1 LDKTAGT
8 VDTRSNPSLHV
19 YRFSFIGRCV
29 TYASGK
35 LIQEGIA
42 TMITL
47 TGKQVRHL
55 RGLGHHLN
63 PVVMIGK
70 GELTPAILTAVEE
83 ALDSHELIKLKL
95 QEGCLLDRR
104 EVAEALTEA
113 TGGAI
118 AQVLGKT
125 ILLYRP
131 SENRKITFP

>member
-1 LDKTAGT
+1 MT
-8 VDTRSNPSLHV
+8 
-19 YRFSFIGRCV
+19 
-29 TYASGK
+29 
-35 LIQEGIA
+35 
-42 TMITL
+42 TL

-70 GELTPAILTAVEE
+70 DELTPATIKAVED
-83 ALDSHELIKLKL
+83 ALDTHELIKIKL

-104 EVAEALTEA
+104 EVAQALTTE

-118 AQVLGKT
+118 AQILGKT

-131 SENRKITFP
+131 SENRKISLP